1 MHFHVIAT
9 LSGGRRK
16 SVYNKTEE
24 QALALVV
31 QYLKNGTIS
40 ATWGSRAQSYQVLEL
55 RVFNTSAAWHK
66 PSGGTLDEFVK
77 GRRNLF
83 PSLEKRAKKL
93 LGEDALRVFVIM
105 PIQGEEYGSQDEQ
118 RIFREYDQRFEEIEK
133 VLARRGCVALRID
146 KEHPLEGMV
155 ERIKQEIAASSFV
168 VADLT
173 DERPSCYFEV
183 GYADALDVPVVYL
196 ASKDSVVN
204 PKTPTKIHFDIHK
217 SVNYFVN
224 MKQLREK
231 LDAAI
236 EKNWASLATQG
247 LTANKPLQRTVSRVT
262 PLAKKGLH
270 RTARR

>member
-1 MHFHVIAT
+1 LHFHVIAT

-16 SVYNKTEE
+16 SVYNKTDE

-40 ATWGSRAQSYQVLEL
+40 ATWGSKAQTYQVLEL
-55 RVFNTSAAWHK
+55 RIYSTPSAWHK
-66 PSGGTLDEFVK
+66 PSGGSLEDFVK
-77 GRRNLF
+77 GKRNLF
-83 PSLEKRAKKL
+83 PSFEKRAKKL
-93 LGEDALRVFVIM
+93 LGADALRVFVIM

-133 VLARRGCVALRID
+133 ILARRGCVALRID
-146 KEHPLEGMV
+146 KEHPLDGMV
-155 ERIKQEIAASSFV
+155 DRIKREIAASSFV

-183 GYADALDVPVVYL
+183 GYADALEVPVVYV
-196 ASKDSVVN
+196 ASKESVVN
-204 PKTPTKIHFDIHK
+204 PKTSTKIHFDIHK

-231 LDAAI
+231 LEAALD
-236 EKNWASLATQG
+236 KNWEQLAARG
-247 LTANKPLQRTVSRVT
+247 SAANKPMQRTALPSR
-262 PLAKKGLH
+262 
-270 RTARR
+270 R

>member
-1 MHFHVIAT
+1 MPFHVIAT

-31 QYLKNGTIS
+31 QFLKNGTIS
-40 ATWGSRAQSYQVLEL
+40 ATWGSRGQTYQVLEL
-55 RVFNTSAAWHK
+55 RVYSTTSAWHK
-66 PSGGTLDEFVK
+66 PSGGSLEEFIK

-83 PSLEKRAKKL
+83 PAFEKRAKKL
-93 LGEDALRVFVIM
+93 LGDDAFRVFVIM

-155 ERIKQEIAASSFV
+155 DRIKQEIATSSFV

-173 DERPSCYFEV
+173 DERPSCYFEA
-183 GYADALDVPVVYL
+183 GYADALEVPVIYV
-196 ASKDSVVN
+196 ASKESVVD
-204 PKTPTKIHFDIHK
+204 PKTKTRIHFDIHK

-224 MKQLREK
+224 LKQLREK
-231 LDAAI
+231 VKAALD
-236 EKNWASLATQG
+236 KNWADLTARG
-247 LTANKPLQRTVSRVT
+247 LGANKPMQRTA
-262 PLAKKGLH
+262 LG
-270 RTARR
+270 RRR